1 MYDNENPNGFGSNP
15 EENNDDNISG
25 TENNNFEEVNSQ
37 QVSQDAVN
45 SSEQNTE
52 QTAEQESSVYRQ
64 SYVND
69 EHHNADDVSGN
80 STYYSQGGN
89 NSGNNGT
96 QNGSYYNSNS
106 NNSQNNGY
114 YYSTNDSQTNNG
126 YNYNSNNNN
135 NGNGK
140 KKKKKRTLIAVVAV
154 CVVLLAGT
162 IGISAAYFSKNKD
175 SLTNVLEDGTLSNN
189 NNSNSNNDN
198 SSDSGNY
205 ESIGSTNTQNDANSS
220 STSGVTVTDVSSVV
234 SSAMPSV
241 VAITSKTLVESRNDY
256 SQDIWEYYFGGG
268 NSENNKSNSYE
279 EDAAGSGIIVD
290 QTSTELLIVTNNH
303 VVEGAD
309 SLKIQF
315 AGTESKDSVDGYIK
329 GTDST
334 KDVAVV
340 AVKLKDI
347 PSDVL
352 KNIKKAT
359 LGDSDKV
366 NVGEGVIAIGNALGY
381 GQSVTTGIISA
392 KDRKVQLENQTMTLL
407 QTDAAINGGN
417 SGGAL
422 LNASGE
428 VIGINVAK
436 YSSSGSSSN
445 ASVEGMGFAIPI
457 SSVKDIISDLETKET
472 RTKVSE
478 DERGYL
484 GISGFDVDEQT
495 SQAYSIPQ
503 GIQVQS
509 VVKGGPAEKAGIAAS
524 DVITKFDGQDV
535 SSMTSLQSMLE
546 YYKKGEQVKVT
557 IEYRDG
563 RGYRTKD
570 VTVTLGDKSVIETTQ
585 NAAN

>member
-1 MYDNENPNGFGSNP
+1 MENQYNYYTSDQNM
-15 EENNDDNISG
+15 N
-25 TENNNFEEVNSQ
+25 TEN
-37 QVSQDAVN
+37 
-45 SSEQNTE
+45 
-52 QTAEQESSVYRQ
+52 Y
-64 SYVND
+64 
-69 EHHNADDVSGN
+69 
-80 STYYSQGGN
+80 STGGN
-89 NSGNNGT
+89 QDQGP
-96 QNGSYYNSNS
+96 
-106 NNSQNNGY
+106 
-114 YYSTNDSQTNNG
+114 
-126 YNYNSNNNN
+126 
-135 NGNGK
+135 K
-140 KKKKKRTLIAVVAV
+140 KKHGKGASRWAKVVCTGLVFGVVA
-154 CVVLLAGT
+154 
-162 IGISAAYFSKNKD
+162 SAAFQTSNIVAGKVLGTTQTTNKTAKTTTTAN
-175 SLTNVLEDGTLSNN
+175 SAKLTT
-189 NNSNSNNDN
+189 
-198 SSDSGNY
+198 SS
-205 ESIGSTNTQNDANSS
+205 NSS
-220 STSGVTVTDVSSVV
+220 SGTANVTEVAKN
-234 SSAMPSV
+234 AMPSIV
-241 VAITSKTLVESRNDY
+241 SITNMSVQEVQNF
-256 SQDIWEYYFGGG
+256 FGGTQKQK
-268 NSENNKSNSYE
+268 SES
-279 EDAAGSGIIVD
+279 AGSGIIVGQND
-290 QTSTELLIVTNNH
+290 SELLIVTNNH
-303 VVEGAD
+303 VVEGSSTLTVTFIDEESVEAD
-309 SLKIQF
+309 
-315 AGTESKDSVDGYIK
+315 IK
-329 GTDST
+329 GTDSD
-334 KDVAVV
+334 KDLAVV
-340 AVKLKDI
+340 AVPLSKIKDSTMNKI
-347 PSDVL
+347 AV
-352 KNIKKAT
+352 AT
-359 LGDSDKV
+359 LGDSDKTQ
-366 NVGEGVIAIGNALGY
+366 VGDQVIAIGNALGY

-509 VVKGGPAEKAGIAAS
+509 VVKGGPAENAGIAAS

-535 SSMTSLQSMLE
+535 SSMASLQSMLE

-563 RGYRTKD
+563 REYKTKD

>member
-15 EENNDDNISG
+15 EGNNDDNISG

-69 EHHNADDVSGN
+69 EHHNANDVSGN
-80 STYYSQGGN
+80 GTYYSQGSN
-89 NSGNNGT
+89 NSSNDST

-114 YYSTNDSQTNNG
+114 YYSTNDPQTNNG

-162 IGISAAYFSKNKD
+162 IGISAAYISKNKD
-175 SLTNVLEDGTLSNN
+175 SLTNVLEDGTLSKNDN
-189 NNSNSNNDN
+189 NSNNDN

-268 NSENNKSNSYE
+268 NSGNNKSNSYE

-457 SSVKDIISDLETKET
+457 SSVKDIISNLETKET

-509 VVKGGPAEKAGIAAS
+509 VVKGGPAENAGIAAS

-563 RGYRTKD
+563 REYKTKD